1 MGEESCAWC
10 SGVVT
15 DATLEKLGDG
25 GEGSNGSVCQ
35 CPACGALFSYRRGGY
50 TFIYGG
56 SEEESDTL
64 TKLDRAEAIAILLAS
79 DLDEKSAE
87 GLRRLGVPDGLAAI
101 RRRLEEHLGGGSDQE
116 RFYAVRKLIR
126 HAVKHHDE
134 AALDRLC
141 ADARAAVRKSA
152 IDELGDLR
160 RALHALQDPDP
171 SVQKAAVFVLGKG
184 GAEVIPALAEC
195 LLKGGTEVRHAA
207 ASTLE
212 RLTLKKGIDVAPAFS
227 ALASALRREEWVSTR
242 RAAARTF
249 AKAARRGKSRAAL
262 REALAGY
269 VRDRGA
275 EPDREVAKEI
285 DDALNHSM

>member
-1 MGEESCAWC
+1 LC

-25 GEGSNGSVCQ
+25 GEGSSGSVSQ
-35 CPACGALFSYRRGGY
+35 CPACGALFSYRRES

-56 SEEESDTL
+56 SEDNDIL

-79 DLDEKSAE
+79 DLDERSAE

-101 RRRLEEHLGGGSDQE
+101 RRRLEEQLGGDSNQE

-141 ADARAAVRKSA
+141 ADTRPAVRQQA
-152 IDELGDLR
+152 ISELAERWQWR
-160 RALHALQDPDP
+160 RALRALHDPAP
-171 SVQKAAVFVLGKG
+171 SVQETAVLALEYG
-184 GAEVIPALAEC
+184 GAEGIPALAEC
-195 LLKGGTEVRHAA
+195 LLKGSTEVRHLAA
-207 ASTLE
+207 TRLE

-227 ALASALRREEWVSTR
+227 ALANALRPEECIRTR

-249 AKAARRGKSRAAL
+249 AKAARRGKSRSAL
-262 REALAGY
+262 REILARY